1 MCEYCGCRQIPPLA
15 ELMDE
20 HFALLDIG
28 AVLDLALRHGDH
40 ARVTEAL
47 TLLARRLETH
57 VTREEE
63 GVFTAMRAIGEF
75 VGEIDD
81 LEQEHIDFAADLTEL
96 IALDPRDPEM
106 AGRAA
111 AMVAH
116 LSEHIDRE
124 NLGIFPVSVVS
135 LGKTGWDTVA
145 AAHTTH
151 PTFLDRA
158 GLEPSLD
165 PGPLVT
171 GE

>member
-47 TLLARRLETH
+47 TLLAGRLETH
-57 VTREEE
+57 VTREEQ
-63 GVFTAMRAIGEF
+63 GVFTAMRAAGEF
-75 VGEIDD
+75 AGEIED
-81 LEQEHIDFAADLTEL
+81 LEQEHVDFAADLREM
-96 IALDPRDPEM
+96 IALDPRDPSMGE
-106 AGRAA
+106 RVA
-111 AMVAH
+111 AMMDH
-116 LSEHIDRE
+116 LSTHIDRE

-145 AAHTTH
+145 AAHTAH
-151 PTFLDRA
+151 PTFLDA
-158 GLEPSLD
+158 SGQD
-165 PGPLVT
+165 PGL
-171 GE
+171 GASGG